1 MSTRASLAAA
11 LGFAALFTGSAFA
24 QAVIVT
30 PDEFGPDDDVVV
42 RDYIVRRPVGPGPIV
57 GSIPLRPGSIVPPD
71 VRLAPFTEAPN
82 CACGASATSWRRA
95 TRSWS
100 STPRPVRWCESS
112 IADAPRRAAHQSLS
126 AARFQRSGATQRY
139 S

>member
-1 MSTRASLAAA
+1 MFPAAQDITESDMSTRASLAAA
-11 LGFAALFTGSAFA
+11 LGFAALFTCSAFA

-82 CACGASATSWRRA
+82 PRLRRFGYFVA
-95 TRSWS
+95 PGDKIVVVDPETRAV
-100 STPRPVRWCESS
+100 VR
-112 IADAPRRAAHQSLS
+112 ILDR
-126 AARFQRSGATQRY
+126 
-139 S
+139 